1 MTKKRWTTDELDRI
15 GGAAAAFAA
24 ATVSSRLSRRL
35 GNDLLAVAGVVVV
48 VMLIGTAWMSRIG
61 PSTAYLFGIAL
72 PMVIF
77 GVGQGVGLSALT
89 TGGVAGVGAKDAGVA
104 GGLVNVAHHLGGA
117 LGLGVLVTVFDAAG
131 AAR

>member
-1 MTKKRWTTDELDRI
+1 MTKQRWTTDELDRI

-89 TGGVAGVGAKDAGVA
+89 TGGWPALARRTPAWSAASSTWLTTLVGRSGWASSSPSSTPQAP
-104 GGLVNVAHHLGGA
+104 
-117 LGLGVLVTVFDAAG
+117 
-131 AAR
+131 R